1 MAAGALSI
9 PPGFAQFSFKV
20 VSNTVGH
27 VALFTIGG
35 QLTSGTMTPAQG
47 SALMVKV
54 GAALAPIW
62 DSTVQLTGFHALIGS
77 DGPAGALDVSASIP
91 GTYSGGVSFPPNV
104 SYLFKKTTA
113 FAGKAYRGRLF
124 LPFVDSTSVSENG
137 AISGAHLTRIQLA
150 AENLFTTVSAGT
162 DDGLSGWVLLHR
174 EVVGVTPP
182 APTVLT
188 SIQATATVATQRRR
202 LER

>member
-54 GAALAPIW
+54 GAALAPIPSGTA
-62 DSTVQLTGFHALIGS
+62 DDFATSA
-77 DGPAGALDVSASIP
+77 VSASRP
-91 GTYSGGVSFPPNV
+91 MSATCSRRPPL
-104 SYLFKKTTA
+104 SLARPTEGDFSSHSLTA
-113 FAGKAYRGRLF
+113 PQSPRTERS
-124 LPFVDSTSVSENG
+124 PE
-137 AISGAHLTRIQLA
+137 LT
-150 AENLFTTVSAGT
+150 
-162 DDGLSGWVLLHR
+162 
-174 EVVGVTPP
+174 
-182 APTVLT
+182 
-188 SIQATATVATQRRR
+188 
-202 LER
+202 